1 VPTKTY
7 SFESE
12 ADDMIRF
19 SIPYW
24 YAMAVNMLPFL
35 CAAAVY
41 AVAVYFGEQIVTT
54 MRACNHASKS
64 KGQ

>member
-1 VPTKTY
+1 
-7 SFESE
+7 
-12 ADDMIRF
+12 
-19 SIPYW
+19 
-24 YAMAVNMLPFL
+24 
-35 CAAAVY
+35 VY